1 VDELFT
7 SFNMSELHEAVIHSR
22 RGDLDALQGASFAQS
37 IDEIG
42 DTKRFCAVD
51 SVSYFR

>member
-1 VDELFT
+1 
-7 SFNMSELHEAVIHSR
+7 MSELHVAVIRSR
-22 RGDLDALQGASFAQS
+22 SGDLDALQDASFAQS

-42 DTKRFCAVD
+42 DTKRFYAVD